1 MIITNRQFGHTKEGK
16 AVTLLTMK
24 NSRGMEVEV
33 LDYGCTIRA
42 IRIPG
47 KNGSVTDV
55 CLGYDTVAEYEEN
68 PGYLGAVIGRH
79 GNRIA
84 AGRFALSGK
93 EYTLACNDGPNHLHG
108 GVRGFDK
115 WVWEYRLEEDGIH
128 FLRTSPD
135 GEEGYPGN
143 LRVEVVYTLTEENEL
158 VFRYD
163 AVSDADTALNMTN
176 HTYFNLGGQE
186 SGPILG
192 HLLRLNAAGFA
203 ENDTHCLPTGK
214 TMDVAGS
221 PFDFRAEKPI
231 GRDLGIDCAQIHA
244 GQGYDHNY
252 VLEGDG
258 PMREAGSLCC
268 PDTGIR
274 MTITTTKP
282 CIQLYTGNV
291 LGAVKGKGGVTYGK
305 RHALCL
311 ETQFYPNSLACG
323 ITPSAMLKKGER
335 YLHTTTYRF
344 EREK

>member
-1 MIITNRQFGHTKEGK
+1 MNITYRQFGRTKKGQN
-16 AVTLLTMK
+16 VTLFTMK
-24 NSRGMEVEV
+24 NSGGMEVEV

-47 KNGSVTDV
+47 KSGKTVDV

-84 AGRFALSGK
+84 GGRFTLDGEA
-93 EYTLACNDGPNHLHG
+93 YTLACNDRPNHLHG
-108 GVRGFDK
+108 GVKGFDK
-115 WVWEYRLEEDGIH
+115 WIWEHRLEENGIR
-128 FLRTSPD
+128 FFRTSLD

-143 LRVEVVYTLTEENEL
+143 LRVEVVYTLTEESEL
-158 VFRYD
+158 VFCYE
-163 AVSDADTALNMTN
+163 ATSDADTVLNMTN

-186 SGPILG
+186 SGPILE

-214 TMDVAGS
+214 TLDVKGT

-231 GRDLGIDCAQIHA
+231 GREIETDCVQLCN

-252 VLEGDG
+252 ILEGEG
-258 PMREAGSLCC
+258 PMWEAGSLYCGA
-268 PDTGIR
+268 TGIR
-274 MTITTTKP
+274 MSITTTKP
-282 CIQLYTGNV
+282 CIQLYTGNM
-291 LGAVKGKGGVTYGK
+291 LDAVKGKGAVTYGK
-305 RHALCL
+305 HHALCL

-323 ITPSAMLKKGER
+323 ITPNAVLKKGER

-344 EREK
+344 ETEK